1 MSWAPSPTETDS
13 RGRLSLQIGRSI
25 TPHPSTAL
33 TPSPTG
39 EGINTSPT
47 FYLFTIHSSLFT
59 ITYYLFPPLHTKEK
73 SDTVSLFFV
82 IFAILV
88 SHLYSSLAE
97 RDRGGGKK
105 CEGGSSAYLRTAET
119 PLTIRNHI
127 KKSAQFV
134 RFSTIFD

>member
-1 MSWAPSPTETDS
+1 MGVIPYRNGQSGTPVPT
-13 RGRLSLQIGRSI
+13 I
-25 TPHPSTAL
+25 
-33 TPSPTG
+33 
-39 EGINTSPT
+39 
-47 FYLFTIHSSLFT
+47 Y
-59 ITYYLFPPLHTKEK
+59 KK